1 MANTILLFLIF
12 ASLVG
17 CIIMAEYEYRQVISS
32 YDYLNELKRTRQ
44 ELQTIRY
51 SIHELQVSIENITNK

>member
-17 CIIMAEYEYRQVISS
+17 CIVMAEYEYRQVISA
-32 YDYLNELKRTRQ
+32 YDYLDELKRTRQ
-44 ELQTIRY
+44 ELQAIRY
-51 SIHELQVSIENITNK
+51 SIHELQASIENITNK